1 MVDNKQWMADV
12 NRKSSIQNR
21 KLPVME
27 TKIIPASSE
36 SLRLACDVLRTG
48 GLVAFPTDTVYG
60 VGALA
65 FDGAAVESIYAA
77 KDRPVEK
84 AIPVL
89 IGDLAG
95 LAKVTLEVPEM
106 ASKLAARFWPG
117 PLTLVVPKHPDLPE
131 SVSATATVGVRVP
144 DHPVARTLLR
154 LAGPMAVTSAN
165 LSGQPSP
172 STAQE
177 VFAQLGGRI
186 ALIIDGGKL
195 PGGVP
200 STVVDCTGVE
210 PQILREGP
218 IKKAELL
225 SILGQGF

>member
-1 MVDNKQWMADV
+1 MNTEV
-12 NRKSSIQNR
+12 
-21 KLPVME
+21 LPAQD
-27 TKIIPASSE
+27 P
-36 SLRLACDVLRTG
+36 LALPRAFEILQLG

-65 FDGAAVESIYAA
+65 FDRAAVESIYVA

-89 IGDLAG
+89 IGDADDLT
-95 LAKVTLEVPEM
+95 KVSAEVPEI
-106 ASKLAARFWPG
+106 ALKLAARFWPG

-131 SVSATATVGVRVP
+131 AVSTDATIGVRIP
-144 DHPVARTLLR
+144 NHPVARALLR

-165 LSGQPSP
+165 LSGRPGP

-186 ALIIDGGKL
+186 ALILDGGRT

-200 STVVDCTGVE
+200 STVVDCVSPE
-210 PQILREGP
+210 LQVLRAGR
-218 IKKAELL
+218 ALAL
-225 SILGQGF
+225 